1 MASRTRCGARTQQRN
16 ADADWDR
23 WPVADYLAENYRE
36 LHPCDAAIVDHH
48 SAFYRRFAP
57 NSFSRYLDD
66 LRALVLH
73 PDRPGGRVQFVKEQ
87 HVHRRGSHCDGDAA
101 VISDGGVR
109 GIRNLRLNR
118 TAFSCRLGAGCYRPH
133 RLPMGGGGADGDI
146 AAGAVGDGGDSA
158 NPPGAGGGAPDGE
171 VGAAGAG
178 VVRG

>member
-1 MASRTRCGARTQQRN
+1 MAPRTRCGARTQQRN

-87 HVHRRGSHCDGDAA
+87 
-101 VISDGGVR
+101 
-109 GIRNLRLNR
+109 L
-118 TAFSCRLGAGCYRPH
+118 TFT
-133 RLPMGGGGADGDI
+133 
-146 AAGAVGDGGDSA
+146 
-158 NPPGAGGGAPDGE
+158 GE
-171 VGAAGAG
+171 VHTAMATLLLSVMGAFAEFATSD
-178 VVRG
+178 